1 MFENLGWMEI
11 VVLILVGLF
20 IYGPEKLPKAIS
32 DGLKF
37 VRNVRAMASNAT
49 SDLSK
54 EIGTDIKLED
64 LNPKTFIRKHV
75 LSDEDQSLFR
85 NHAEDLRRE
94 LNDALKDPRK
104 DVRMDEYV
112 PVIAE
117 SKPSSE
123 PRVRKFDLDA
133 T

>member
-11 VVLILVGLF
+11 VVLVLVGLF
-20 IYGPEKLPKAIS
+20 IFGPEKLPKAIN

-37 VRNVRAMASNAT
+37 VRNVRAMATNAT
-49 SDLSK
+49 SDLSR

-112 PVIAE
+112 PVVAE
-117 SKPSSE
+117 TPASTE
-123 PRVRKFDLDA
+123 PRARKFDADA